1 MYEFPI
7 QHMNYSFL
15 FLGTEIVEETFRE
28 LRFPPDPR
36 SIEVNRFMSPEEF
49 IRRCRF

>member
-15 FLGTEIVEETFRE
+15 LLGTEMVEETFRE
-28 LRFPPDPR
+28 LRFPPYSR
-36 SIEVNRFMSPEEF
+36 SMEADRFMSP
-49 IRRCRF
+49 